1 MSPVSGV
8 TSPVLEDGSRNLRE
22 ITNELSNVLKEEVN
36 REVKPTI
43 FDLAVTAGY
52 RKS

>member
-8 TSPVLEDGSRNLRE
+8 TSPALEDGSRNLRE
-22 ITNELSNVLKEEVN
+22 ITNELSNVGKGEVN
-36 REVKPTI
+36 RGVKPTI

>member
-8 TSPVLEDGSRNLRE
+8 TSPALDEGSRNLRE
-22 ITNELSNVLKEEVN
+22 ITNELSNVVKAEVK